1 MQDTAT
7 TAKQSVWQASQ
18 EIPYSSLFGMQSWLP
33 GFPAALQEMLA
44 TLAKR
49 ALTGLIC
56 PAAPSFQNI
65 VLVVAGQHS
74 FFGKMFK
81 EWTHI
86 LDLKY
91 PHGKAEEE

>member
-1 MQDTAT
+1 MQ
-7 TAKQSVWQASQ
+7 
-18 EIPYSSLFGMQSWLP
+18 G
-33 GFPAALQEMLA
+33 
-44 TLAKR
+44 KR
-49 ALTGLIC
+49 AFTGLIC
-56 PAAPSFQNI
+56 PAATSFQNI

-91 PHGKAEEE
+91 PHGEAEDE